1 MLLNK
6 QNFLTFLK
14 SLVDDKSKI
23 VVGFSGGSDSTTLLH
38 LLKMVV
44 PKTNLHA
51 IHINHNLNTHSS
63 EFEKFTR
70 NFCKNHTIHLTVIN
84 EFWQKNKNESMEMWC
99 RKIRYKHFQSLLDKL
114 NFDYIATAHHA
125 NDNLE
130 TILINLDNGCSI
142 NGIKGVPAK
151 NFNIIRPLIHFKK
164 RDILK
169 YLNQNKV
176 GYIDDPTNK
185 DISFKRNFIRK
196 NIIEQS
202 KIIDSEIIDRFSSI
216 SSKARSAV
224 ERLHKVIQWF
234 LVNKKIK
241 DSKNIILNDSDIKS
255 FSIYHKTIL
264 IKMIIGEMNLP
275 WREHKYNSLK
285 IYLLKSKTGSTYQL
299 NKEWVILRDRSS
311 WVLHTSFI
319 EKVVEN
325 IDGFGCYN
333 FDDFSL
339 SLRAIDS
346 LKNRINKNSEVID
359 LDKIKNKSLTLR
371 SCNVGDRFQPLGMNG
386 SKKLSDYFIDKKLNS
401 HQKSKQL
408 VLTADDE
415 IIWICGD
422 RISDRVKITEKT
434 SKMLELFFVR

>member
-1 MLLNK
+1 
-6 QNFLTFLK
+6 
-14 SLVDDKSKI
+14 
-23 VVGFSGGSDSTTLLH
+23 
-38 LLKMVV
+38 
-44 PKTNLHA
+44 
-51 IHINHNLNTHSS
+51 
-63 EFEKFTR
+63 
-70 NFCKNHTIHLTVIN
+70 
-84 EFWQKNKNESMEMWC
+84 MEMWG
-99 RKIRYKHFQSLLDKL
+99 RKIRYKHFQSLRDKL

-216 SSKARSAV
+216 SSKARSAF

-264 IKMIIGEMNLP
+264 IKMIIGENEPSM
-275 WREHKYNSLK
+275 E
-285 IYLLKSKTGSTYQL
+285 
-299 NKEWVILRDRSS
+299 
-311 WVLHTSFI
+311 
-319 EKVVEN
+319 
-325 IDGFGCYN
+325 
-333 FDDFSL
+333 
-339 SLRAIDS
+339 
-346 LKNRINKNSEVID
+346 RI
-359 LDKIKNKSLTLR
+359 
-371 SCNVGDRFQPLGMNG
+371 
-386 SKKLSDYFIDKKLNS
+386 
-401 HQKSKQL
+401 
-408 VLTADDE
+408 
-415 IIWICGD
+415 
-422 RISDRVKITEKT
+422 
-434 SKMLELFFVR
+434 